1 MMAMRRLLMV
11 SALTILLV
19 SVSLL
24 WLRQGGSQDPFF
36 AALDWTTSANT
47 PTAGASSTPAAQDMD
62 TLRAFGLSG
71 PAGCRKNEP
80 PTHSPWL
87 AVARAD
93 AQKYQLDPLV
103 FEWKI
108 WQESGFNPDVH
119 NSSAGAI
126 GIAQF
131 EPSTAKAM
139 GIDPHDPQQSLDAS
153 ARLDAG
159 HLKQYASRAHLL
171 ANHYGGWSARYGY
184 ALALAAYNAGPG
196 AVESAWNRAFSA
208 AWPSSAW
215 AWLAQ
220 MAPETQRYIPNVMN
234 CSVV

>member
-1 MMAMRRLLMV
+1 MRRNVM
-11 SALTILLV
+11 V
-19 SVSLL
+19 SVSVLL
-24 WLRQGGSQDPFF
+24 LLGVSLLLLRQAGAPDFTL
-36 AALDWTTSANT
+36 AELHWTTNANA
-47 PTAGASSTPAAQDMD
+47 PSPGSGESGAD

-71 PAGCRKNEP
+71 SATCRTAEP

-93 AQKYQLDPLV
+93 AKKYQLDALV

-131 EPSTAKAM
+131 MPETAAGM
-139 GIDPHDPQQSLDAS
+139 GIDPRDPRQALDAS
-153 ARLDAG
+153 ARLDVG
-159 HLKQYASRAHLL
+159 HLKQYASRARQLSD
-171 ANHYGGWSARYGY
+171 HYGGWSARYGY

-196 AVESAWNRAFSA
+196 SLESAWYLAFSA
-208 AWPSSAW
+208 AWPKSPW
-215 AWLAQ
+215 AWLAR
-220 MAPETQRYIPNVMN
+220 MASETQHYIPNIMN
-234 CSVV
+234 CSVK

>member
-1 MMAMRRLLMV
+1 MRRKVMPAFLAGVIAVMSL
-11 SALTILLV
+11 IWLV
-19 SVSLL
+19 HMNSSPLFLAAVA
-24 WLRQGGSQDPFF
+24 WTMNGS
-36 AALDWTTSANT
+36 T
-47 PTAGASSTPAAQDMD
+47 PSSASSTPGAGNQPDGLA
-62 TLRAFGLSG
+62 AFGLSG
-71 PAGCRKNEP
+71 PATCRTSEP

-93 AQKYQLDPLV
+93 AQKYHLDPLV

-119 NSSAGAI
+119 NSSAGAV

-131 EPSTAKAM
+131 EPATARAM
-139 GIDPHDPQQSLDAS
+139 GIDPRNPTQALDAS

-159 HLKQYASRAHLL
+159 HLTNYAGRARLL
-171 ANHYGGWSARYGY
+171 ASHYGGWSARYGY

-196 AVESAWNRAFSA
+196 AVESAWSRAFSG
-208 AWPSSAW
+208 AWPSSPW

-220 MAPETQRYIPNVMN
+220 MAGETRRYIPNILN
-234 CSVV
+234 CPVT